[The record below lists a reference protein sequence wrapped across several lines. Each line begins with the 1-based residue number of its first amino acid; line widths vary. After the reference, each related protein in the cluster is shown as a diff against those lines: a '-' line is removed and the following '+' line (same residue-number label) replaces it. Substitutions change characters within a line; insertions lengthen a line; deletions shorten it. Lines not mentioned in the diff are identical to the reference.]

1 MSEIKIEHLSVLARV
16 PPAEIK
22 AFVEE
27 LIPALE
33 PIEVLVNRTGLA
45 MLPMEEQV
53 KGTTFYLGEVLL
65 AEAHVRAAGSE
76 GYAACLG
83 RDLEQ
88 ALAIALLDAAQRGQ
102 VETDAIID
110 FVHLHAANQQAED
123 EALLRAVA
131 ATRVELETFGTVVRE
146 LGDL

>member
-1 MSEIKIEHLSVLARV
+1 MAEIKIDHLSVLARV

-53 KGTTFYLGEVLL
+53 KGTIFYLGEVLI
-65 AEAHVRAAGSE
+65 AEAHVRAAGTE

-88 ALAIALLDAAQRGQ
+88 ALAIALLDAALRGA
-102 VETDAIID
+102 VNVTTIED
-110 FVHLHAANQQAED
+110 FVHLHAAQQASED

-131 ATRVELETFGTVVRE
+131 ATRVELETF
-146 LGDL
+146 